1 MDRRLRTLAVWPATG
16 AACLF
21 FLSPQALALP
31 SYARQTGDD
40 CSACHVSAFGPQ
52 LTPHGTAF
60 KLHAYAESTGD
71 WTPPVS
77 AMAVV
82 SYLSTRADNPASDGR
97 ENGNFKMDEL
107 GIFLAGKLAGPV
119 GAFAQLTYDGPG
131 HVWGLDNVD
140 LRVAFDTEI
149 DGAEAVFGA
158 SLNNNPGVQ
167 DPWNTFGPWRY
178 PFNDS
183 AFAIESAAAPLIEGG
198 LEEQVVGATAF
209 VMYDNMFYLE
219 AGAYASPS
227 DGYLDST
234 GIAPDE
240 AAKLDGAAFYAR
252 FGVQKDWGKQNA
264 HGGLALLTAS
274 LFPERDSSLPA
285 DDYTDLV
292 IDGGYQWLGSRK
304 HIVNVQGAYIYEWR
318 NLHGS
323 YDIGAAERASN
334 ELQSFHLDARADE
347 VIAEHVARLQEVRA
361 AASDVG
367 RHIAVLADLP
377 GPKVRSGPFPSGGAL
392 LVEGAEVLLVPGEG
406 PSTAERVV
414 VEYPSLLEDLA
425 VGDRIVVGDGAI
437 SLRVQG
443 VGPQGASCQILT
455 GGRVQARPGIH
466 LPSERLR
473 LRTPTAE
480 DLELATVM
488 AEAGADFLAVSF
500 VRAGVDLDVVR
511 RHLGDGCPR
520 LVAKIETSPAIA
532 ALDDILE
539 AADAVMVARGDLGIE
554 CPAED
559 VPHLQKQI
567 IRACVEAGIPVI
579 TATQMLESM
588 ITAPSPTRAEVSDV
602 ANAVFDGTD
611 AVMLSAET
619 AVGHDP
625 VLVVK
630 TMATITARAEREAN
644 YGQWASR
651 LGRIQRRHWPD
662 GPERITLAIT
672 HAAWQAAED
681 VQVAAILCCT
691 RSGRT
696 ARTMSRFRPE
706 AELVGL
712 SHDLATAR
720 SLALLW
726 GVRPLVIDEYTT
738 SDDLVWFAVER
749 TVQAGL
755 VPPGEHVLVLA
766 GAPDRAAAATDIL
779 RIVRVE

>member
-334 ELQSFHLDARADE
+334 ELQSFHLDASYVYDQTYE
-347 VIAEHVARLQEVRA
+347 
-361 AASDVG
+361 
-367 RHIAVLADLP
+367 
-377 GPKVRSGPFPSGGAL
+377 
-392 LVEGAEVLLVPGEG
+392 
-406 PSTAERVV
+406 
-414 VEYPSLLEDLA
+414 
-425 VGDRIVVGDGAI
+425 
-437 SLRVQG
+437 
-443 VGPQGASCQILT
+443 
-455 GGRVQARPGIH
+455 
-466 LPSERLR
+466 
-473 LRTPTAE
+473 
-480 DLELATVM
+480 AT
-488 AEAGADFLAVSF
+488 
-500 VRAGVDLDVVR
+500 
-511 RHLGDGCPR
+511 LG
-520 LVAKIETSPAIA
+520 LN
-532 ALDDILE
+532 
-539 AADAVMVARGDLGIE
+539 
-554 CPAED
+554 
-559 VPHLQKQI
+559 
-567 IRACVEAGIPVI
+567 
-579 TATQMLESM
+579 ATWG
-588 ITAPSPTRAEVSDV
+588 
-602 ANAVFDGTD
+602 GTD
-611 AVMLSAET
+611 AFLFAP
-619 AVGHDP
+619 DP
-625 VLVVK
+625 V
-630 TMATITARAEREAN
+630 
-644 YGQWASR
+644 GGSR
-651 LGRIQRRHWPD
+651 TGRPD
-662 GPERITLAIT
+662 
-672 HAAWQAAED
+672 
-681 VQVAAILCCT
+681 
-691 RSGRT
+691 
-696 ARTMSRFRPE
+696 
-706 AELVGL
+706 
-712 SHDLATAR
+712 
-720 SLALLW
+720 
-726 GVRPLVIDEYTT
+726 TT
-738 SDDLVWFAVER
+738 SVSLEGDWTPFGKEGDWGAPYANLKL
-749 TVQAGL
+749 GL
-755 VPPGEHVLVLA
+755 RLTHDFTFNGASSNYEGFGRDASDNDSVLA
-766 GAPDRAAAATDIL
+766 FLWTAL
-779 RIVRVE
+779 